1 MDNRAKLSL
10 VENPNEH
17 FYTLEEVAKHTA
29 EDDCWTILNGRIYD
43 VT

>member
-1 MDNRAKLSL
+1 MDNRAKSNL

-17 FYTLEEVAKHTA
+17 FYTLEEVAQHKS